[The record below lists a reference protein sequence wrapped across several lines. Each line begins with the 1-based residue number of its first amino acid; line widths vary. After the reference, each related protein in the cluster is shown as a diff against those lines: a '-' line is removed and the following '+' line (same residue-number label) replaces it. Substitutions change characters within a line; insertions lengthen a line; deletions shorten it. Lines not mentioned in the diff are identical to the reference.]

1 MLLASP
7 SFMPQNVKFLPSRK
21 RGIPL
26 AAGCVCHPVSATG
39 SQEMAEKDVNALKEG
54 SNQGEKS
61 FSKTSLARLKLREP
75 TEGFCSKAEIPKCC
89 C

>member
-26 AAGCVCHPVSATG
+26 AAGCVCHPLSATG

-54 SNQGEKS
+54 
-61 FSKTSLARLKLREP
+61 
-75 TEGFCSKAEIPKCC
+75 
-89 C
+89 